1 MPSISKKR
9 GYIAIFLAFPFGEG
23 VNGVDERGHKKVL
36 SKFIK
41 KVRPLSS

>member
-9 GYIAIFLAFPFGEG
+9 ENIAIFLVFPFGKG
-23 VNGVDERGHKKVL
+23 VNGVKEVIKKDL
-36 SKFIK
+36 FKFIK